1 MDPASR
7 NKTVAIALAA
17 LIAAAA
23 AGWWVYGEHQK
34 RELRKSIVGLIADT
48 GARMRA
54 ALTATDSGPEAARK
68 LEEHS
73 AAAEQNFSSLKGM
86 NTAREAALAEA
97 ADDYL
102 LTCREILKRVVN
114 IQRSR
119 QLLSESLPAL
129 IEHMRSDNR
138 TGTWVQEA
146 VKARERVN
154 KDYRDLNLATGA
166 LDTLLQ
172 SFPASQKKISPYV
185 DRAELIDDGTVASA
199 RTRALEAAKQ
209 AATEIEKTRQLDA
222 FR

>member
-1 MDPASR
+1 MIPVSR
-7 NKTVAIALAA
+7 NKTVAIALVAVIA
-17 LIAAAA
+17 LA
-23 AGWWVYGEHQK
+23 AGWWGYGEHQK

-73 AAAEQNFSSLKGM
+73 EAAEKNLSALKGM
-86 NTAREAALAEA
+86 NASRETALAEA

-102 LTCREILKRVVN
+102 LTCREILKRYVN
-114 IQRSR
+114 VQRSR

-129 IEHMRSDNR
+129 IEHMRSNNR
-138 TGTWVQEA
+138 SGAWIQEA

-154 KDYRDLNLATGA
+154 KDYRDLNLATNT

-172 SFPASQKKISPYV
+172 SFPASQKKIAPYV
-185 DRAELIDDGTVASA
+185 DRAELIDDGTVTTA
-199 RTRALEAAKQ
+199 RTRALDAAKQ
-209 AATEIEKTRQLDA
+209 AAADLEKTRQLDA